1 MAEVKPFQGI
11 LYDIS
16 KVEDIGKVIC
26 PPYDVISPSEQD
38 YYYNLSEYNI
48 IRVELGKQFPED
60 DKKNNVYTRARSY
73 LEAWLDKGIL
83 FRDQYPTYYIYL
95 QEFNY
100 EGKNFKRPGIVLA
113 VRLEDYENKIIIPH
127 EKTLPK
133 AKEDRLNLLRA
144 THTNVSQI
152 FGFFSDKTRRA
163 LLAINETLKNEEPVY
178 SALDNTGVKH
188 SLYRIPQKFFTDI
201 SEAFLD
207 AQIFIADGHH
217 RYETALNFRN
227 EMRNQFGIIDN
238 AWYEY
243 VMMTVVPVELDL
255 LVLPYHRIV
264 ELPKN
269 MSETELFNKLKERFK
284 VQSLPGSHHLKDYL
298 QQESTNCAFG
308 VVTNSNSFI
317 VSVPESEL
325 EKVKNVN
332 FEPLRRL
339 VSNVLLELV
348 LKPIFGI
355 KEEEVEQKISF
366 TSNFR
371 KAVEAP
377 KENSNLV
384 SFIVNPI
391 PIDSIREIALQ
402 GYTMPQKSTYFYP
415 KLWTGLVMR
424 SNLRI

>member
-1 MAEVKPFQGI
+1 MAEVKPFQGV
-11 LYDIS
+11 LYNIE
-16 KVEDIGKVIC
+16 KIGDLSSVIC

-38 YYYNLSEYNI
+38 FYYDLSDYNI
-48 IRVELGKQFPED
+48 VRVELGKHFPD
-60 DKKNNVYTRARSY
+60 DNDKNNSYTRARDH
-73 LEAWLDKGIL
+73 LEAWLNQGIL
-83 FRDQYPTYYIYL
+83 IRDNYPNYYIYL
-95 QEFNY
+95 QEFTY
-100 EGKNFKRPGIVLA
+100 DGKIYQRPGIVLA
-113 VRLEDYENKIIIPH
+113 VRLEDYENRIIIPH

-163 LLAINETLKNEEPVY
+163 LLAVNETIKEEDPVY
-178 SALDNTGVKH
+178 SGVDKTGVRH

-227 EMRNQFGIIDN
+227 EMRRQFGLIDN

-255 LVLPYHRIV
+255 LVLPYHRIAR
-264 ELPKN
+264 LPENLTEK
-269 MSETELFNKLKERFK
+269 ELFNKLKERFE
-284 VQSLPGSHHLKDYL
+284 VRSLPGSHHLKDHL
-298 QQESTNCAFG
+298 EKEAAKCAFG

-317 VSVPESEL
+317 VIIPEEEI
-325 EKVKNVN
+325 EKVRNVE
-332 FEPLRRL
+332 FEPLRKL
-339 VSNVLLELV
+339 VTNVLSELV

-355 KEEEVEQKISF
+355 NEDEIETKLSF
-366 TSNFR
+366 TSDYR
-371 KAVEAP
+371 KAVEMP
-377 KENSNLV
+377 KENSSLV
-384 SFIVNPI
+384 SFVVNPI
-391 PIDSIREIALQ
+391 SVDTIREIALN

-424 SNLRI
+424 SNLKI